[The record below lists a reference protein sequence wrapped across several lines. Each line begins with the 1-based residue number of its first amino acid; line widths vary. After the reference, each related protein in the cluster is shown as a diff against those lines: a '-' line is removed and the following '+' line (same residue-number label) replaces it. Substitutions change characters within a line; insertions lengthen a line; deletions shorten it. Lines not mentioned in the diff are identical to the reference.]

1 MKNIIGM
8 YKNGNYIVTMLAD
21 GTKIRSTKFDDFI
34 PNFAE
39 NCDVKITDKCDAG
52 CPFCYE
58 GCTVNGKHSK
68 LMNEDGTPYWNFLN
82 TLKPYTELALNG
94 NDMTHPEL
102 IEFLKFLKTKKV
114 FANLTV
120 NQKHFTI
127 YKDLLKQLMDDK
139 LIWGLGIS
147 LNDSSD
153 KSLFEF
159 ASNNSNV
166 VIHTIAGILCEDD
179 FNNMKE
185 FNNLKILIL
194 GYKTLKRGLSYIES
208 NNSSVEDNKNWLNKN
223 LRVFVNTFKVIS
235 FDNLAIEQL
244 NVKDTLFKDKQN
256 EWDSFYMG
264 DDGNFTFYID
274 LVKGEFSKNSCM
286 PEDER
291 FKIDQQYSVE
301 NMFNFIREK
310 YKNVG

>member
-8 YKNGNYIVTMLAD
+8 YKNGNYIVTMLSD
-21 GTKIRSTKFDDFI
+21 GTKIRSTKDDEFI
-34 PNFAE
+34 PVFAE

-58 GCTVNGKHSK
+58 GCTVNGKHGK
-68 LMNEDGTPYWNFLN
+68 LMNDDGTPYWQFLN
-82 TLKPYTELALNG
+82 SIKPYTELALNG

-102 IEFLKFLKTKKV
+102 IAFLKFLKSKRV

-120 NQKHFTI
+120 NQKHFNI
-127 YKDLLKQLMDDK
+127 YKDLLKSLMDDK

-159 ASNNSNV
+159 ASENSNV
-166 VIHTIAGILCEDD
+166 VIHTIAGILNEKD

-185 FNNLKILIL
+185 YTNLKILIL
-194 GYKTLKRGLSYIES
+194 GYKTLKRGVSYIES
-208 NNSSVEDNKNWLNKN
+208 NNSSVHSNMDWLREN
-223 LRVFVNTFKVIS
+223 LNTLVNTFNVIS
-235 FDNLAIEQL
+235 FDNLAIDQL
-244 NVKDTLFKDKQN
+244 GVKDRLFADKQD

-286 PEDER
+286 PDDKR
-291 FKIDQQYSVE
+291 FKIDQKYSVE
-301 NMFNFIREK
+301 DMFNII
-310 YKNVG
+310 KNI

>member
-8 YKNGNYIVTMLAD
+8 YKNGNYIVTMVSD
-21 GTKIRSTKFDDFI
+21 GTKIRSTKDDEFI
-34 PNFAE
+34 PMFAE

-58 GCTVNGKHSK
+58 GCTVNGKHAK
-68 LMNEDGTPYWNFLN
+68 LMNDDGTPYWQFLN
-82 TLKPYTELALNG
+82 SIKPYTELALNG

-102 IEFLKFLKTKKV
+102 VAFLKFLKSKKV

-120 NQKHFTI
+120 NQKHFNI
-127 YKDLLKQLMDDK
+127 YKDLLKSLMDEK

-159 ASNNSNV
+159 ASENSNV
-166 VIHTIAGILCEDD
+166 VIHTIAGILNEKD

-185 FNNLKILIL
+185 YTNLKILIL
-194 GYKTLKRGLSYIES
+194 GYKTLKRGVSYIES
-208 NNSSVEDNKNWLNKN
+208 NNSSVHSNMDWLREN
-223 LRVFVNTFKVIS
+223 LNTLVNTFNVIS
-235 FDNLAIEQL
+235 FDNLAIDQL
-244 NVKDTLFKDKQN
+244 NVKYTLFKDKKN

-291 FKIDQQYSVE
+291 FKIDQKYSVE
-301 NMFNFIREK
+301 MMFNII
-310 YKNVG
+310 KNI

>member
-1 MKNIIGM
+1 MKNIIGI
-8 YKNGNYIVTMLAD
+8 YKNGNYFVTMLSD
-21 GTKIRSTKFDDFI
+21 GTKIRSTKDDEFI
-34 PNFAE
+34 PMFAE

-58 GCTVNGKHSK
+58 GCTVNGKHAK
-68 LMNEDGTPYWNFLN
+68 LMNDDGTPYWRFLN
-82 TLKPYTELALNG
+82 SIKPYTELALNG

-102 IEFLKFLKTKKV
+102 IAFLKFLKSKKV

-120 NQKHFTI
+120 NQKHFNI
-127 YKDLLKQLMDDK
+127 YKDLLKGLMDEK

-159 ASNNSNV
+159 ASENSNV
-166 VIHTIAGILCEDD
+166 VIHTIAGILNEKD

-185 FNNLKILIL
+185 YNNLKILIL
-194 GYKTLKRGLSYIES
+194 GYKTLKRGVSYIES
-208 NNSSVEDNKNWLNKN
+208 NNSSVHSNMDWLREN
-223 LRVFVNTFKVIS
+223 LNTLVNTFNVIS
-235 FDNLAIEQL
+235 FDNLAIDQL
-244 NVKDTLFKDKQN
+244 NVKYTLFKDKQN

-286 PEDER
+286 PEDKR

-301 NMFNFIREK
+301 NMFNII
-310 YKNVG
+310 KNI

>member
-8 YKNGNYIVTMLAD
+8 YKNGNYIVTMLSD
-21 GTKIRSTKFDDFI
+21 GTKIRSTKDDEFI
-34 PNFAE
+34 PVFAE
-39 NCDVKITDKCDAG
+39 NCDMKITDKCDAG

-58 GCTVNGKHSK
+58 GCTINGKHAK
-68 LMNEDGTPYWNFLN
+68 LMNDDGTPYWQFLN
-82 TLKPYTELALNG
+82 SIKPYTELALNG

-102 IEFLKFLKTKKV
+102 IAFLKFLKSKKV

-120 NQKHFTI
+120 NQKHFNI
-127 YKDLLKQLMDDK
+127 HKDLLKKLMDDK

-159 ASNNSNV
+159 GSENSNV
-166 VIHTIAGILCEDD
+166 VIHTIAGILNEQD

-185 FNNLKILIL
+185 YNNLKILIL
-194 GYKTLKRGLSYIES
+194 GYKTLKRGVSYIES
-208 NNSSVEDNKNWLNKN
+208 NNSSIHSNMDWLREN
-223 LRVFVNTFKVIS
+223 LGAFVNTFNVIS
-235 FDNLAIEQL
+235 FDNLAIDQL
-244 NVKDTLFKDKQN
+244 NVKFTLFKDKKN

-274 LVKGEFSKNSCM
+274 LVKGEFSKNSCT

-291 FKIDQQYSVE
+291 FKIDQTYSVE
-301 NMFNFIREK
+301 KMFNII
-310 YKNVG
+310 KNI

>member
-8 YKNGNYIVTMLAD
+8 YKNGNYIVTMLSD
-21 GTKIRSTKFDDFI
+21 GTKIRSTKDDEFI
-34 PNFAE
+34 PAFAE
-39 NCDVKITDKCDAG
+39 NCDMKITDKCDAG

-58 GCTVNGKHSK
+58 GCTINGKHAK
-68 LMNEDGTPYWNFLN
+68 LMNDDGTPYWQFLN
-82 TLKPYTELALNG
+82 SIKPYTELALNG

-102 IEFLKFLKTKKV
+102 IAFLKFLKSKKV

-120 NQKHFTI
+120 NQKHFNI
-127 YKDLLKQLMDDK
+127 HKDLLKKLMDDK

-159 ASNNSNV
+159 GSENSNV
-166 VIHTIAGILCEDD
+166 VIHTIAGILNEQD

-185 FNNLKILIL
+185 YNNLKILIL
-194 GYKTLKRGLSYIES
+194 GYKTLKRGVSYIES
-208 NNSSVEDNKNWLNKN
+208 NNSAIRSNMDWLREN
-223 LRVFVNTFKVIS
+223 LGTFVNTFNVIS
-235 FDNLAIEQL
+235 FDNLAIDQL
-244 NVKDTLFKDKQN
+244 NVKFTLFKDKQN

-274 LVKGEFSKNSCM
+274 LVKGEFSKNSCT

-291 FKIDQQYSVE
+291 FKIDQKYSVE
-301 NMFNFIREK
+301 MMFNIIKK
-310 YKNVG
+310 Y